1 MARRPRPAPTPPPE
15 APLAAEL
22 LTAPG
27 AFFQKL
33 RVAEPRP
40 WRYVAP
46 VLLAAVLAGVVYA
59 LLLRP
64 VGTLAG
70 SGAGLLTH
78 VSNVFGTFFLTV
90 VSAALMWGLGYLG
103 AGREGRAAE
112 VYGATFAL
120 LPPLYLLLAVL
131 LLVLPGPNLSGLVL
145 PADWSD
151 VLRAIARAPL
161 TRAAIALTLLG
172 TLAQFVLA
180 YRGFLVLTGS
190 RRRAF
195 LSTLS
200 PLVPVL
206 LLTLVGFGP
215 LLAGLF

>member
-1 MARRPRPAPTPPPE
+1 MARRSRPAPPPPPPE
-15 APLAAEL
+15 APLAAEV

-27 AFFQKL
+27 AFFRKL
-33 RVAEPRP
+33 REAEPRP
-40 WRYVAP
+40 WRYALP

-64 VGTLAG
+64 VGALG
-70 SGAGLLTH
+70 GAGFLTH

-90 VSAALMWGLGYLG
+90 VSAALMWGLGHLS

-131 LLVLPGPNLSGLVL
+131 LLVLPGPNLDGLTL
-145 PADWSD
+145 PADWSA
-151 VLRAIARAPL
+151 VLRAISGAPL

-180 YRGFLVLTGS
+180 YRGFVILTGS
-190 RRRAF
+190 RGRA
-195 LSTLS
+195 LLGTLS

-215 LLAGLF
+215 LLSGLF